1 MSRNY
6 RSIAE
11 PKTLNGNVSNV
22 ATQITLNNVTGLP
35 SPPYVLVINPDT
47 ANEEAVL
54 VTTNQDGVTAPT
66 LKVERAIETGATAKT
81 HTDTNVVR
89 HMIVGSDLQLV
100 HDHIDNT
107 SAHDATGGVVGRTKS
122 QTLTNK
128 TINLT
133 DNTLSGT
140 KAQFNTALSDADFA
154 TLAGTET
161 LTNKTLTSPVITGGT
176 VNGGATLTVDSTE
189 LNILDGV
196 TSSAAE
202 LNILDGATLTTTEL
216 NYVDGVTSA
225 IQTQLTNNT
234 PVGVVNMWVTGTA
247 PTGWL
252 LCDGAAVSRTTY
264 SALFAV
270 IGTTYGAGD
279 TTTTFNIPDLLGRVP
294 MGAGT
299 GTGLTARSLGTE
311 LGVESVTLTAAQ
323 SGSPS
328 HDHGVTSVGGGA
340 HTASGSISTGGHGH
354 TLTMDYSGTA
364 SHDHAISGA
373 SNPLP
378 AMESDG
384 SGGNIS
390 NSNGTAIAGVGDLG
404 GSASVSVANHSH
416 DIDITVS
423 TATAA
428 SEAHTNIQPSTVIN
442 FIIKH

>member
-11 PKTLNGNVSNV
+11 PKTLSGDVTNI
-22 ATQITLNNVTGLP
+22 ATQITLSNVTGLP
-35 SPPYVLVINPDT
+35 SPPYVLVLSPDT

-54 VTTNQDGVTAPT
+54 VTVDQDGVTSPT
-66 LKVERAIETGATAKT
+66 LKVQRAIETGATAQP
-81 HTDTNVVR
+81 HTNLNEVR

-100 HDHIDNT
+100 HDHLDNT
-107 SAHDATGGVVGRTKS
+107 ATAHGVTGAVVGTTNS

-128 TINLT
+128 TLTTPKINENVNLT
-133 DNTLSGT
+133 
-140 KAQFNTALSDADFA
+140 A
-154 TLAGTET
+154 T
-161 LTNKTLTSPVITGGT
+161 
-176 VNGGATLTVDSTE
+176 ST
-189 LNILDGV
+189 
-196 TSSAAE
+196 E
-202 LNILDGATLTTTEL
+202 LNILDGATLSTTEI
-216 NYVDGVTSA
+216 NYVDGVTSSIQTQIDTKAPSAGPTFTGTVVLPSTTSIGNVTSTEIGYLDGVTSA
-225 IQTQLTNNT
+225 IQTQFNALEAF
-234 PVGVVNMWVTGTA
+234 PKGMISPFGGSSA

-264 SALFAV
+264 AALFAV

-279 TTTTFNIPDLLGRVP
+279 TSTTFNVPDLLGRVP
-294 MGAGT
+294 MGAGA
-299 GTGLTARSLGTE
+299 GTGLTSRSLGAE
-311 LGVESVTLTAAQ
+311 LGVESVTLTAEQ

-404 GSASVSVANHSH
+404 GSASVSVADHSH
-416 DIDITVS
+416 SIDITVS
-423 TATAA
+423 SATAA
-428 SEAHTNIQPSTVIN
+428 SEAHTNIQPSTVVN